1 MSVRSEKV
9 ASVIKRALVNDVNN
23 LANEHSAG
31 LATITSVKLT
41 NDLHIAKVYI
51 SIYGGNAG
59 PGEFLDVLESR
70 SKMLRAELGHKIRLR
85 YTPELRFYHD
95 DTLEQMEH
103 IQELIES
110 VKSPESDK
118 IDSTQE

>member
-9 ASVIKRALVNDVNN
+9 ASVIKRALVEDVSN
-23 LANEHSAG
+23 LANEHSVG

-51 SIYGGNAG
+51 SIYGGSVG
-59 PGEFLDVLESR
+59 PGEFLDVLEEKSR
-70 SKMLRAELGHKIRLR
+70 MLRAELGHKIRLR
-85 YTPELRFYHD
+85 YTPELRFYLD

-103 IQELIES
+103 IQELIKS
-110 VKSPESDK
+110 VHKPESDTNE
-118 IDSTQE
+118 STHE

>member
-9 ASVIKRALVNDVNN
+9 ASVIKRALVENVSN
-23 LANEHSAG
+23 LASKYSAG

-51 SIYGGNAG
+51 SVYGGTMG
-59 PGEFLDVLESR
+59 SGEFLDVLEEK

-85 YTPELRFYHD
+85 YTPELRFYLD

-103 IQELIES
+103 IQELIKS
-110 VKSPESDK
+110 VQTHESDAN
-118 IDSTQE
+118 